1 MPQGFKMA
9 RAFIISAK
17 LRLLKSV
24 RKTAYYGVEFFL
36 KSHFFFTLEMH
47 TNMDWANPK
56 RIQGRSKISLI
67 MPKFDNQLFED
78 LHVL

>member
-24 RKTAYYGVEFFL
+24 RKAAYYGVDFFL
-36 KSHFFFTLEMH
+36 KSHLFILEMH
-47 TNMDWANPK
+47 TYMDWVNTK
-56 RIQGRSKISLI
+56 RIQSRSKISLI
-67 MPKFDNQLFED
+67 KPKFDNQLLED

>member
-1 MPQGFKMA
+1 MVFPKDFWNLKSSPPSPSITQMPQGFKMA

-24 RKTAYYGVEFFL
+24 RKAAYYGVEFFL

-47 TNMDWANPK
+47 TNMD
-56 RIQGRSKISLI
+56 
-67 MPKFDNQLFED
+67 
-78 LHVL
+78 